1 MFDHALI
8 GPDRDDDRLAGVE
21 IGGRPLSRDMFAF
34 RVDDDVAQLAA
45 LRAGLGIGAC
55 QRRIAE
61 QDGERVPVLAQEISF
76 DIDLWLAM
84 HEDLRA
90 VRRVRLLF
98 DHLAEAL
105 EPWTVR
111 HAS

>member
-1 MFDHALI
+1 
-8 GPDRDDDRLAGVE
+8 
-21 IGGRPLSRDMFAF
+21 MFAF